1 MKVFLIGAGTMGTG
15 IAQVLMS
22 SSVVDQVY
30 VMSRSREKAK
40 SLIQRCIVKLER
52 LVQKEK
58 MSSEGLKV
66 AVDKVTVVDD
76 YHEVSNCS
84 LVIEAVAEDYEIK
97 KMVLGDICK
106 HISEKTIIAS
116 NTSSLSITALAGHVR
131 WPENVIGLHF
141 FNPAPVMELVEIIA
155 GAVTSEETRANVFKF
170 VEDLGKKPVLV
181 EEAPGFIVNRML
193 IPMLNEAVTILAEG
207 VASKEDID
215 TAMMFGAH
223 HPMGPLKLSDLIGN
237 DVVLSIM
244 DVIYKETG
252 DSKYRAHP
260 LLRKMVR
267 AGLLGQKTN
276 KGFYEYDNA

>member
-1 MKVFLIGAGTMGTG
+1 MNIFLVGSGTMGTG
-15 IAQVLMS
+15 IAQVLICNS
-22 SSVVDQVY
+22 QIERLY
-30 VMSRSREKAK
+30 VCSRTLDK
-40 SLIQRCIVKLER
+40 SHALVKRCQQKLER
-52 LVQKEK
+52 LVQKGKFNAADVKSAIDKISIVGNFQE
-58 MSSEGLKV
+58 V
-66 AVDKVTVVDD
+66 A
-76 YHEVSNCS
+76 NCD
-84 LVIEAVAEDYEIK
+84 LVIEAVAESYESK
-97 KMVLGDICK
+97 NDVLNEIAKYATD
-106 HISEKTIIAS
+106 KTIVAS
-116 NTSSLSITALAGHVR
+116 NTSSLSITAIAANTN
-131 WPENVIGLHF
+131 WPENFIGLHF
-141 FNPAPVMELVEIIA
+141 FNPAPVMELVEIIS
-155 GAVTSEETRANVFKF
+155 GAVTSLETRARVCSF
-170 VEDLGKKPVLV
+170 VESLNKKPVIV

-207 VASKEDID
+207 VATKEDID

-223 HPMGPLKLSDLIGN
+223 HPMGPLRLSDLIGN